1 MARLIG
7 NDIIR
12 WLIFMNDQKNFIL
25 AIVLSAIVMLGYW
38 FFFGK
43 PLAEQARI
51 NAEFERASAEQTVNV
66 PALPAAPVI
75 VAREQAVAS
84 GNRIKIDSAQ
94 FSGSFDTL
102 GTRFDDIRLKNYKA
116 TLEDD
121 SETVIMLTPEGA
133 EHAAL
138 IFDNWTVFD
147 GPSGIDTPWE
157 LVSGTALTETSPI
170 VLKHYGEGF
179 SVDRT
184 ITVDA
189 HYLITLS
196 DIVSNTGG
204 REISITRKGISRQHE
219 LPYDLT
225 NFFILQE
232 GPISVVDNKLV
243 NMKYKKLKKE
253 RQAMTVGE
261 GGWAGLTD
269 KYWLSAAI
277 APQGKQI
284 TSKFNYRKIN
294 NEDVYEASYETAP
307 LTLTAGASIESVG
320 HIYVGAKER
329 AVLVDYQD
337 RLGLMQMDR
346 SIDWGA
352 MRILVRPM
360 SWALSKLGQVLG
372 NYGLGILALTLI
384 IKIFM
389 FPLFNKIYESQAKMK
404 KVAPKQKELQELHG
418 DDRMKLQQEV
428 MALYKKEG
436 VNPMAGCLPMLPN
449 MFVLFALYKSVVINI
464 DLRHAPFLG
473 YIHDLAAKDPL
484 SILNGFN
491 ILPWGSEPF
500 GLVFLAI
507 GPLAILY
514 GITMAMMQTLQ
525 TMGGDP
531 MQQKIFAFMPWVFM
545 FILAPFASGLLL
557 YWVWNNILSFIQQ
570 YIITRKFKVDTPIDK
585 FFRKITGKPEPDV
598 VE

>member
-1 MARLIG
+1 M
-7 NDIIR
+7 D
-12 WLIFMNDQKNFIL
+12 DQKNFIL
-25 AIVLSAIVMLGYW
+25 AIVLSSFVMLGYW

-43 PLAEQARI
+43 PLAEKARI
-51 NAEFERASAEQTVNV
+51 DAAAERARAEQMVD
-66 PALPAAPVI
+66 APVVEPQKI
-75 VAREQAVAS
+75 IPREQAIAS
-84 GNRIKIDSAQ
+84 GNRVKIDTAS
-94 FSGSFDTL
+94 FSGSFNST
-102 GTRFDDIRLKNYKA
+102 GTRFDDIRLKNYNA
-116 TLEDD
+116 TLEVD
-121 SETVIMLTPEGA
+121 SETVIMLTPEGS

-157 LVSGTALTETSPI
+157 VVSGTVLTESTPI
-170 VLKHYGEGF
+170 VMEYNGNGF
-179 SVDRT
+179 SVERT
-184 ITVDA
+184 VTADEN
-189 HYLITLS
+189 YLITLS
-196 DIVSNTGG
+196 DIVTNTGG
-204 REISITRKGISRQHE
+204 SDIVLTRKGISRQHE

-225 NFFILQE
+225 NFFIIQE
-232 GPISVVDNKLV
+232 GPISVIDNKLV
-243 NMKYKKLKKE
+243 DMKYKKLKKE
-253 RQAMTVGE
+253 RQSTTVGE
-261 GGWAGLTD
+261 GGWVGLTD

-284 TSKFNYRKIN
+284 TSRFKYSEVNDEEI
-294 NEDVYEASYETAP
+294 YEASYETAP

-320 HIYVGAKER
+320 HIYVGAKDRGVLINYERELGIMQMER
-329 AVLVDYQD
+329 A
-337 RLGLMQMDR
+337 
-346 SIDWGA
+346 IDWGA

-360 SWALSKLGQVLG
+360 SWALSKLGELLG

-389 FPLFNKIYESQAKMK
+389 FPLFNKQYESQAKMK
-404 KVAPKQKELQELHG
+404 KVAPKQKKLQALYK

-436 VNPMAGCLPMLPN
+436 VNPMAGCLPIIPTI
-449 MFVLFALYKSVVINI
+449 FVFFALYKSVFINI
-464 DLRHAPFLG
+464 DLRHAPFYG
-473 YIHDLAAKDPL
+473 YIKDLAAKDPL
-484 SILNGFN
+484 SILNGFGA
-491 ILPWGSEPF
+491 LPWGPEPL
-500 GLVFLAI
+500 GLAFLAI

-514 GITMAMMQTLQ
+514 GATMAMMQSLS

-585 FFRKITGKPEPDV
+585 FYRKITGKPEPAAS
-598 VE
+598 E